1 MVPAAGRPVT
11 KGNDAS
17 MSRASVADQTKLSL
31 FLTRATLGAALGRFI
46 AFWIYR
52 TPFLPGMNDRLVI
65 APQDLRTAD
74 STRASEMLSGRFVFA
89 GKVAVCDG
97 RSPFEISPPSEE
109 WAVGLHSFGWL
120 RHLRTAEPAISRAQ
134 ARALVSEWIRFVG
147 IGNAISRRPEV
158 TARRIISWLTQAPL
172 LVDDSDVRFYRRFIR
187 SLTRQVRG
195 LRVRLAGARD
205 GVPRLQAVIALVY
218 ASLCMQ
224 VQARYIEGATKQL
237 AEELDR
243 QTLPDG
249 GHIGRNP
256 GSLIDLLVDL
266 LPLRQAFSS
275 RNIPPPQALLNAID
289 RMMPMLRFFRHGDGN
304 FALFNGMGPTPT
316 DLLTTVLA
324 YDDARGTPVSNAPHS
339 GYQRIEAGNTLIVM
353 DTGRPPPLAASQQAH
368 AGCLSFE
375 LSHRNFRIL
384 VNCGLPGTSRE
395 HWRPMAR
402 STAAHSTVTF
412 NDVSSCHFMD
422 SSLIKRLMRGTPIAS
437 GPRQVTVEREEE
449 GGATV
454 LRASH
459 DGYVDDYGVLHQR
472 ALMISADGKRL
483 DGEELFTAMH
493 GDEALAGQDQFAVR
507 FHLHPMIKANR
518 LSDSHGAM
526 LLLPNKDVWT
536 FNAYEDRIDIE
547 ESVYLA
553 GNEGPRR
560 TTQIVIHGRARK
572 VARIQWTLSLT
583 AVSPVGLARRGQP
596 ATAEKSDPKVE
607 AKAESKSGQKTEQ
620 NPEQKTE
627 QRAEQ
632 KTEQKA
638 EQKTEP
644 KKAEQ
649 KVESPKTEPNDEQKN
664 EPLKG

>member
-1 MVPAAGRPVT
+1 
-11 KGNDAS
+11 
-17 MSRASVADQTKLSL
+17 MSRVSVTEQAKLSL
-31 FLTRATLGAALGRFI
+31 FLARALLRALLGQFV

-52 TPFLPGMNDRLVI
+52 LPLFSGKNNRLVI

-74 STRASEMLSGRFVFA
+74 ATQAAEIHSGRFVFA

-109 WAVGLHSFGWL
+109 WAIGLHGFSWL
-120 RHLRTAEPAISRAQ
+120 RHLRTSDPTISRAR
-134 ARALVSEWIRFVG
+134 ARSLVNEWLRKVSA
-147 IGNAISRRPEV
+147 GNPISRRPEV
-158 TARRIISWLTQAPL
+158 ISRRIISWLTQAPL

-187 SLTRQVRG
+187 SLNRQVRA
-195 LRVRLAGARD
+195 LRLTLAGPRD

-224 VQARYIEGATKQL
+224 GQSRYIESSTKQL

-243 QTLPDG
+243 QILPDG

-256 GSLIDLLVDL
+256 GVLIELLVDL

-275 RNIPPPQALLNAID
+275 RNIPPPQSLLNAID

-324 YDDARGTPVSNAPHS
+324 HDDARGTPVSNAPHS
-339 GYQRIEAGNTLIVM
+339 GYQRVEAGGTLMLM
-353 DTGRPPPLAASQQAH
+353 DTGRPPQLAASQEAH

-395 HWRPMAR
+395 HWRSMAR

-412 NDVSSCHFMD
+412 NDVSSCRFME
-422 SSLIKRLMRGTPIAS
+422 SRPIRRLMRGTPIVS
-437 GPRQVTVEREEE
+437 GPRQVTGNRDEDESD
-449 GGATV
+449 ATV
-454 LRASH
+454 LRVAH
-459 DGYVDDYGVLHQR
+459 DGYVEQFGILHQR
-472 ALMISADGKRL
+472 ALMLSADGKRL
-483 DGEELFTAMH
+483 DGEELFTAMQ
-493 GDEALAGQDQFAVR
+493 GEALASQDQFAVR

-572 VARIQWTLSLT
+572 VARIQWTLALT
-583 AVSPVGLARRGQP
+583 AASPVSFTRRGRGE
-596 ATAEKSDPKVE
+596 TAPSDKSE
-607 AKAESKSGQKTEQ
+607 ARV
-620 NPEQKTE
+620 EQKIE
-627 QRAEQ
+627 A
-632 KTEQKA
+632 
-638 EQKTEP
+638 

-649 KVESPKTEPNDEQKN
+649 KVEQKVDQRV
-664 EPLKG
+664 E

>member
-1 MVPAAGRPVT
+1 
-11 KGNDAS
+11 
-17 MSRASVADQTKLSL
+17 MSRVSVTDQAKLSL
-31 FLTRATLGAALGRFI
+31 FLARAILRALAGQFV
-46 AFWIYR
+46 AFWISR
-52 TPFLPGMNDRLVI
+52 LPLSSGKNDRLVI

-74 STRASEMLSGRFVFA
+74 ATQAAEIHSGRFVFA

-109 WAVGLHSFGWL
+109 WAVGLHGFSWL
-120 RHLRTAEPAISRAQ
+120 RQLRTADPAMSRAR
-134 ARALVSEWIRFVG
+134 ARSLVNEWLRKVSA
-147 IGNAISRRPEV
+147 GNPISRRPEV
-158 TARRIISWLTQAPL
+158 TSRRIISWLTQAPL

-187 SLTRQVRG
+187 SLNRQVRA
-195 LRVRLAGARD
+195 LRITLAGPRD

-224 VQARYIEGATKQL
+224 GQARYIEGSTKQL

-243 QTLPDG
+243 QILPDG

-256 GSLIDLLVDL
+256 GSLIELLVDL

-275 RNIPPPQALLNAID
+275 RNIAPPPSLLNAID

-324 YDDARGTPVSNAPHS
+324 YDDARGTPVSNAPHA
-339 GYQRIEAGNTLIVM
+339 GYQRVEAGGTLILM
-353 DTGRPPPLAASQQAH
+353 DTGRPPTLAASQEAH

-402 STAAHSTVTF
+402 STAANSTVTF
-412 NDVSSCHFMD
+412 NDVSSCRFME
-422 SSLIKRLMRGTPIAS
+422 SGLIRRLMRGTPIVS
-437 GPRQVTVEREEE
+437 GPRQVTVNRDEDES
-449 GGATV
+449 GATV
-454 LRASH
+454 LRVSH
-459 DGYVDDYGVLHQR
+459 DGYVEEFGILHQR
-472 ALMISADGKRL
+472 ALMLSADGKRL

-493 GDEALAGQDQFAVR
+493 GEALASQDQFAVR

-526 LLLPNKDVWT
+526 LLVPNKDVWT

-583 AVSPVGLARRGQP
+583 AVSPVGLPRRGRGE
-596 ATAEKSDPKVE
+596 TVSSEKSE
-607 AKAESKSGQKTEQ
+607 AKI
-620 NPEQKTE
+620 EQKSP
-627 QRAEQ
+627 Q
-632 KTEQKA
+632 KTEQKV
-638 EQKTEP
+638 
-644 KKAEQ
+644 EQ
-649 KVESPKTEPNDEQKN
+649 KVELKVEQKA
-664 EPLKG
+664 EPRPAPKAEPKPEPQKV

>member
-1 MVPAAGRPVT
+1 
-11 KGNDAS
+11 
-17 MSRASVADQTKLSL
+17 MSRVSVTDQAKLSL
-31 FLTRATLGAALGRFI
+31 FLARAILRALLGQFV

-52 TPFLPGMNDRLVI
+52 LPLFSSKNDRLVI

-74 STRASEMLSGRFVFA
+74 ATQAAEIHSGRFVFA

-109 WAVGLHSFGWL
+109 WAIGLHGFSWL
-120 RHLRTAEPAISRAQ
+120 RHLRTSDPAISRAR
-134 ARALVSEWIRFVG
+134 ARSLVNEWLKKVRA
-147 IGNAISRRPEV
+147 GNPVSRRPEV
-158 TARRIISWLTQAPL
+158 ISRRIISWLTQAPL

-187 SLTRQVRG
+187 SLNRQVRA
-195 LRVRLAGARD
+195 LRVTLAGPRD

-224 VQARYIEGATKQL
+224 GQARYIESSTKQL

-243 QTLPDG
+243 QILPDG

-256 GSLIDLLVDL
+256 GSLIELLVDL

-275 RNIPPPQALLNAID
+275 RNIPPPPSLLNAID

-324 YDDARGTPVSNAPHS
+324 YDDARGTPVSNAPHA
-339 GYQRIEAGNTLIVM
+339 GYQRIEAGGTLILM
-353 DTGRPPPLAASQQAH
+353 DTGRPPQLAASQEAH

-402 STAAHSTVTF
+402 STAANSTVTF
-412 NDVSSCHFMD
+412 NDVSSCRFME
-422 SSLIKRLMRGTPIAS
+422 SRLIRHLMRGTPIVS
-437 GPRQVTVEREEE
+437 GPRQVTVNRDEDES
-449 GGATV
+449 GATV
-454 LRASH
+454 LRVSH
-459 DGYVDDYGVLHQR
+459 DGYVEEFGILHQR
-472 ALMISADGKRL
+472 ALMLSADGKRL

-493 GDEALAGQDQFAVR
+493 GEALASQDQFAVR

-583 AVSPVGLARRGQP
+583 AVSPVGLARRGRGEAAPSDKTEAKVEQ
-596 ATAEKSDPKVE
+596 KSDAKKV
-607 AKAESKSGQKTEQ
+607 
-620 NPEQKTE
+620 
-627 QRAEQ
+627 
-632 KTEQKA
+632 
-638 EQKTEP
+638 
-644 KKAEQ
+644 EQ
-649 KVESPKTEPNDEQKN
+649 KVEQKAGPKPAPKVEQKPATKAEQRPAQKVERVSEQTSQP
-664 EPLKG
+664 EPKKV